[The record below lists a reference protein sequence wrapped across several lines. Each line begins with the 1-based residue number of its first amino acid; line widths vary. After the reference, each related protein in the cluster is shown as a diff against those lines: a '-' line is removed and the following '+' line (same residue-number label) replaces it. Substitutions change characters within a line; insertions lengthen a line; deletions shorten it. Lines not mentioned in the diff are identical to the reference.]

1 MALYAYIKD
10 PPKTRLAFFK
20 KRLTFRSIKILP
32 YITFG
37 LGIVLLLIVVWPMV
51 SYQLLVFSKDKNRII
66 SPVSESSLAE
76 AKGLVNPLAG
86 VVLSASQEKPKPEFA
101 DEVDYNLIQNWFPTA
116 SLPRL
121 KPSKITHYS
130 LSIPKLKIKDAVVAV
145 GGQEV
150 KKTLIHYPGTALPG
164 EYGNTVIFGHSVL
177 PVFYSP
183 KDYKAIFSLLPTLK
197 NKDEF
202 YIYFDGI
209 EYVYQVEDYF
219 EVKPEDVQ
227 VLEQRFNEQTL
238 SLITCV
244 PPGTYLRRGV
254 IKARLK
260 NLQ

>member
-177 PVFYSP
+177 PVFYSH
-183 KDYKAIFSLLPTLK
+183 
-197 NKDEF
+197 
-202 YIYFDGI
+202 FDGI